1 MKYGDRSLRD
11 KIEYTMLCVTK
22 FAGANQLSTEQAC
35 AYLYDFKGLDFLNEC
50 YEIESTLSPRI
61 MVEDLREVCARNGGA
76 LP

>member
-1 MKYGDRSLRD
+1 MKRDDRSLRD
-11 KIEYTMLCVTK
+11 KIEYTMLCIAK

-61 MVEDLREVCARNGGA
+61 MVEDLQEVCTRNGGVLA
-76 LP
+76 